1 MKKQQSGRSMVEML
15 AVLGIIGI
23 LSVAG
28 FAGYSL
34 AITRL
39 RINNILDTATKF
51 ASQGIG
57 GKSFAS
63 LEAAGLSNPEGI
75 KMALAESG
83 VVCLHDFPK
92 TGKDLKFFEA
102 FKAQSTDYKVNDT
115 SISVAVGDTTKDIT
129 CDIALRFSNKQLN
142 Q

>member
-63 LEAAGLSNPEGI
+63 LEAAGLSSPEGI
-75 KMALAESG
+75 NMALAESG
-83 VVCLHDFPK
+83 VVCLHNFPR
-92 TGKDLKFFEA
+92 TGNDLKFFEA
-102 FKAQSTDYKVNDT
+102 FKAQSTDYRVNDT
-115 SISVAVGDTTKDIT
+115 SISVIVGDTKQNIE